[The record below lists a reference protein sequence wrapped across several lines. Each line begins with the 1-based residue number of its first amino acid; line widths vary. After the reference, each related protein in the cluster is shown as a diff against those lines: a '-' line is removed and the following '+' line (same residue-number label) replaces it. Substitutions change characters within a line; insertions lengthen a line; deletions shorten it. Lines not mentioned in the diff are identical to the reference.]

1 MDERVARQ
9 RRATSFRVATV
20 AVVFLCVG
28 ACERKPVADLA
39 KLRPVME
46 KFLQA
51 EREHRGSHGNFW
63 RDRQAKIDRNEAMK
77 NLGVDLG
84 VAGDFEFTIEPRED
98 GADTMLRIT
107 ARGLGASSSIALSCV
122 QKAQE
127 AKADCKENAGA

>member
-9 RRATSFRVATV
+9 RRAASVRVAAV

-28 ACERKPVADLA
+28 GCARKPADLA
-39 KLRPVME
+39 KARPVME

-63 RDRQAKIDRNEAMK
+63 RDRQAKVDRDEAMK

-84 VAGDFEFTIEPRED
+84 EAGDFEFTIEPRED
-98 GADTMLRIT
+98 GSDTMLRIT
-107 ARGLGASSSIALSCV
+107 ARGLGASSSVALSCV

-127 AKADCKENAGA
+127 PKADCRENAAA

>member
-9 RRATSFRVATV
+9 GRATSFRVAAV
-20 AVVFLCVG
+20 AVVFLGVG
-28 ACERKPVADLA
+28 ACAQKPADLA
-39 KLRPVME
+39 KARPVME
-46 KFLQA
+46 QFLQA

-63 RDRQAKIDRNEAMK
+63 RDRQAKVDRNEAMK

-84 VAGDFEFTIEPRED
+84 AAGDFEFTIEPRED

-107 ARGLGASSSIALSCV
+107 ARGLGASSSVTLTCV

-127 AKADCKENAGA
+127 PKADCKENAGA

>member
-1 MDERVARQ
+1 MDDRVARQ

-28 ACERKPVADLA
+28 ACERKPADLA
-39 KLRPVME
+39 KARPVME

-63 RDRQAKIDRNEAMK
+63 RDHQAKVDRNEAMK

-84 VAGDFEFTIEPRED
+84 EAGDFEFTIEPRED
-98 GADTMLRIT
+98 GSDTMLRIT
-107 ARGLGASSSIALSCV
+107 ARGLGASLSCV

-127 AKADCKENAGA
+127 SKADCKESAGAS